1 MSHSHDSE
9 PEFEKLSKAITEAVM
24 TSEKVRKIV
33 EEIQK
38 KDEICPQSFM
48 VLVLKMQVLTESLE
62 MKIEQDNSVEKPVTK
77 NEVGRRP
84 LKGHNLSMDANF
96 PSVKSISKS
105 SSTND
110 SMQRI
115 GLRRTVLYF
124 KPVSFFLTVTVL
136 MVTCA
141 PAAKPDS
148 YRIAREQMV
157 RKRYQRSWNSRS
169 CDTRCNAQSSKT
181 PVCRT

>member
-62 MKIEQDNSVEKPVTK
+62 LKVEQDNAAGKPITKRPGRKKSPEKSQYIDGRKLSKREIDFEEFLNERFDSESWLKK
-77 NEVGRRP
+77 N
-84 LKGHNLSMDANF
+84 
-96 PSVKSISKS
+96 
-105 SSTND
+105 
-110 SMQRI
+110 
-115 GLRRTVLYF
+115 GLIL
-124 KPVSFFLTVTVL
+124 
-136 MVTCA
+136 
-141 PAAKPDS
+141 
-148 YRIAREQMV
+148 
-157 RKRYQRSWNSRS
+157 
-169 CDTRCNAQSSKT
+169 
-181 PVCRT
+181 

>member
-62 MKIEQDNSVEKPVTK
+62 LKVEQESSAGKPVTK
-77 NEVGRRP
+77 KR
-84 LKGHNLSMDANF
+84 
-96 PSVKSISKS
+96 
-105 SSTND
+105 
-110 SMQRI
+110 
-115 GLRRTVLYF
+115 
-124 KPVSFFLTVTVL
+124 
-136 MVTCA
+136 
-141 PAAKPDS
+141 
-148 YRIAREQMV
+148 V
-157 RKRYQRSWNSRS
+157 RK
-169 CDTRCNAQSSKT
+169 KT
-181 PVCRT
+181 PEKSQYIDGRKLSKREIDFEEFLNKRFDSEGWLKENGLIF